1 VNVSLGG
8 RLYRRIQKKI
18 FSLSTLK
25 TAVLAFA
32 LLAIFFSNISPAF
45 AQDATYKNYRDLFKG
60 NYTFESIP
68 ATTDLL
74 DTTAQKQTGLKFH
87 FTYNFEGKTNP
98 TSRNPENIDWFWDH
112 VSNDED
118 DGFIVRVCETDAS
131 GVTNEATCKIGSVP
145 YRTSPPSGVWSTI
158 KDIIGAGA
166 GYFGPS
172 ANTQEKLD
180 NWYQF
185 RNAMIFKKGYDQ
197 TSSTDTYPVRAQDI
211 IFAIKKLG
219 AVNQS
224 ESDISYDL
232 KGQTLKAEL
241 WYCGGEKSVSGNSDP
256 SPYNA
261 YTTDS
266 TAKKFGNL
274 CDGHSYFKIGETPVP
289 IQKSFAS
296 AQQVAQNTTQP
307 TLQNPLV
314 YSPDPLPVCSL
325 SPFNPAI
332 MGCIAKVVYYVVYW
346 PMATL
351 AGLLGNVFDFFLG
364 YSLADQSYRA
374 DFIVRGWKLVRDIS
388 NIFFILILVYTGFMA
403 VFNTASV
410 SMKKVVPNLIINA
423 LIINFSLFATH
434 VVIDISNITA
444 RIFYNVMP
452 VCKGKCEKD
461 ADGNIT
467 NPKRSATGYWPLSEK
482 IVSSFNPQKIF
493 STSVLNNSDRGGDG
507 TNNPDSTAIN
517 QTIVSSSKLTTSS
530 ANYAGYF
537 IVVSI
542 IAAIIMFGTAM
553 MFWKVAFFFLG
564 RVIGL
569 YVTMIFAPF
578 AFLTRG
584 GMPLVGNI
592 SGLKWN
598 DWVSELVKYALLAP
612 IFVFFLY
619 IIYAFLNS
627 DFLELSIKDI
637 DTSNFFGTVIKIVI
651 PMLIIYFLIKYGVDL
666 AKTYAGKVG
675 TQVQQFT
682 TKAAGLA
689 GGVAMGAVGLVG
701 SRVIGG
707 MAAAVDESSV
717 GRTLRDVQ
725 VNGNFLTKRLAKV
738 TQQGLNKG
746 RTGSFD
752 VRQTKLGNSLFKEM
766 GVTTDHNLMGT
777 LSVKERAGGFEAAV
791 EKRKKEQ
798 ENDVKLL
805 EEKTPEEKIKD
816 INKKRKDT
824 YTKKVE
830 KIIDDALMASL
841 GSVKLKALKDDKDK
855 TAYEAEKDRVL
866 KNTAVQTKIKTVPE
880 PKPVKSA
887 AELTADRR
895 KVFVEN
901 LKEGSIV
908 DKILNIPVIG
918 GLTGANVRIR
928 GDKKAVK
935 SIGEKSKVE
944 KELADIED
952 TLKKGFQDL
961 IAMDMFKDSPQF
973 LGLLPEERQ
982 DLIKDGII
990 SSGKH
995 KGKRMYEI
1003 LNPDEQSAVD
1013 TRRKIL
1019 NKDEEEEY
1027 LNLVMAREQTKY
1039 DMKQVNIEVKD
1050 AKANWFNS
1058 MADTPAEQAKA
1069 FKEYKEKLSAKWHA
1083 EKQNKIHRNFAE
1095 YVKSQKDKLKDKDEG
1110 K

>member
-8 RLYRRIQKKI
+8 RLYRRIKKKI

-25 TAVLAFA
+25 TAVLSFA
-32 LLAIFFSNISPAF
+32 LFATFFSSITPAF
-45 AQDATYKNYRDLFKG
+45 AQDATYKNYRELFKG
-60 NYTFESIP
+60 NYTFESVQ

-74 DTTAQKQTGLKFH
+74 DTTAQKQTGLRFH
-87 FTYNFEGKTNP
+87 LTYNFEGKTNP
-98 TSRNPENIDWFWDH
+98 TNGQPQDISWFWDH
-112 VSNDED
+112 VSNNED
-118 DGFIVRVCETDAS
+118 DGFLVRVCETDAS
-131 GVTNEATCKIGSVP
+131 GAAIETSCKITSAP
-145 YRTSPPSGVWSTI
+145 YKKSPIATS
-158 KDIIGAGA
+158 AA
-166 GYFGPS
+166 
-172 ANTQEKLD
+172 
-180 NWYQF
+180 
-185 RNAMIFKKGYDQ
+185 AMVSMWNNEYNKVIFKKGFT
-197 TSSTDTYPVRAQDI
+197 TSSTSSMFPVSSQDI
-211 IFAIKKLG
+211 IFTIKKLG
-219 AVNQS
+219 AVNQN
-224 ESDISYDL
+224 ESNISYDL

-241 WYCGGEKSVSGNSDP
+241 WYCGGEPNVSGNTDP
-256 SPYNA
+256 SPYSA
-261 YTTDS
+261 HTTDT
-266 TAKKFGNL
+266 TAKQFGNR
-274 CDGHSYFKIGETPVP
+274 CDGHSYFKIGETKVP
-289 IQKSFAS
+289 IQNSFTS
-296 AQQVAQNTTQP
+296 AQQVAQNTPQP

-314 YSPDPLPVCSL
+314 YNPDPLPTCSV
-325 SPFNPAI
+325 SIWGSNFI
-332 MGCIAKVVYYVVYW
+332 GCLARGVYYVVYW

-410 SMKKVVPNLIINA
+410 SMKKVVPNLIVNA
-423 LIINFSLFATH
+423 LLINFSLFATH

-461 ADGNIT
+461 ANGNIT
-467 NPKRSATGYWPLSEK
+467 NPKRGTNGYWPLSEK

-493 STSVLNNSDRGGDG
+493 TSAVLNNSARGSADG
-507 TNNPDSTAIN
+507 TDAGSGSIDSSAIN
-517 QTIVSSSKLTTSS
+517 ATIKTSSKLNTNSS
-530 ANYAGYF
+530 DYAGYF
-537 IVVSI
+537 IIVSLVA
-542 IAAIIMFGTAM
+542 AAIMLGTAM

-592 SGLKWN
+592 SGMKWN

-627 DFLELSIKDI
+627 DFLELSVKDI
-637 DTSNFFGTVIKIVI
+637 DTSHFFGMVIKIVI

-666 AKTYAGKVG
+666 AKEYAGKVG
-675 TQVQQFT
+675 TMVQQT
-682 TKAAGLA
+682 STKFAGLA

-707 MAAAVDESSV
+707 AAAMVDESRF
-717 GRTLRDVQ
+717 GRKMRDMQ
-725 VNGNFLTKRLAKV
+725 VNGNFITKRLAKM

-752 VRQTKLGNSLFKEM
+752 MRQTTLGNSLFKEM
-766 GVTTDHNLMGT
+766 GVPTDHKAMDALKVVGLPG
-777 LSVKERAGGFEAAV
+777 LSVKERAGGFEADV

-798 ENDVKLL
+798 EDNAKLL
-805 EEKTPEEKIKD
+805 EEKTPDEKIKD
-816 INKKRKDT
+816 INKKRKDR
-824 YTKKVE
+824 YTEKVE
-830 KIIDDALMASL
+830 KIIDDDLKASL
-841 GSVKLKALKDDKDK
+841 GAATVAALKADPDK
-855 TAYEAEKDRVL
+855 TAYETEKANAL
-866 KNTAVQTKIKTVPE
+866 KKTAVQDKVKGIPE
-880 PKPVKSA
+880 PKLVKDA

-895 KVFVEN
+895 KTFVEN
-901 LKEGSIV
+901 LKKASIG
-908 DKILNIPVIG
+908 DKILNVPIIG

-928 GDKKAVK
+928 GDQKAAK
-935 SIGEKSKVE
+935 AIGEKSKVE
-944 KELADIED
+944 KELSEIED

-973 LGLLPEERQ
+973 LGLRPEDRQ
-982 DLIKDGII
+982 DLIKDGVI
-990 SSGKH
+990 SSGAN
-995 KGKRMYEI
+995 KGKRMYDI

-1019 NKDEEEEY
+1019 NKDEEEQY
-1027 LNLVMAREQTKY
+1027 LNMVMAREQTKY
-1039 DMKQVNIEVKD
+1039 DMKQVNLEVKN
-1050 AKANWFNS
+1050 AKAKWVSS
-1058 MADTPAEQAKA
+1058 MTGTPTAQAMA
-1069 FKEYKEKLSAKWHA
+1069 FKEYKEKLNAKWHA

-1095 YVKSQKDKLKDKDEG
+1095 YVKNQKEKLKDKEPG